1 MHGRSRALD
10 LFQHVAADSYFI
22 LHATK
27 PDPSSDEL
35 GRMTSTAGAP
45 RRCCLPSHVLHC
57 KPARRRELHFVST
70 SGSSCVPKLADT
82 WQLLGAFSL
91 PEFQCAAHC
100 RWGRPGP
107 GARLEVHGQPG
118 RGHAVRDPLCAAG
131 AAGGAPPPHPPPLAL
146 EKRPRRAASP
156 ARAWPLP
163 THRLLLGGQVA
174 AASLDLA
181 FIICMPSQVVT
192 GAHRI
197 SAAIDAAARRRV
209 LRWQRACRRRIWRKR
224 GRGDEHGS
232 AAAHAVCHMGLGQR
246 RAERCRA
253 AARRAGR
260 YACLRTA

>member
-107 GARLEVHGQPG
+107 SGRLKVHGQPG

-131 AAGGAPPPHPPPLAL
+131 AAGGAPPPTLRPWHLKGGRVGRRHPHAPDHHPPTACCCADGLLQHRTISRLSCPC
-146 EKRPRRAASP
+146 P
-156 ARAWPLP
+156 AR
-163 THRLLLGGQVA
+163 
-174 AASLDLA
+174 S
-181 FIICMPSQVVT
+181 
-192 GAHRI
+192 
-197 SAAIDAAARRRV
+197 
-209 LRWQRACRRRIWRKR
+209 
-224 GRGDEHGS
+224 
-232 AAAHAVCHMGLGQR
+232 
-246 RAERCRA
+246 
-253 AARRAGR
+253 
-260 YACLRTA
+260 

>member
-1 MHGRSRALD
+1 MRWTCVRRCFGPEGRLRTCVSYLGASSRPCVLMRRPSGCGPRAAGAGGLPD
-10 LFQHVAADSYFI
+10 LHAGDDGAAACEQPAAQCMAAAGHWTWFQHVAADSYFI

-107 GARLEVHGQPG
+107 SGRLKVHGQPG

-131 AAGGAPPPHPPPLAL
+131 AAGGAPPPHPPPLAP
-146 EKRPRRAASP
+146 ERRPRRAAPP
-156 ARAWPLP
+156 ARA
-163 THRLLLGGQVA
+163 
-174 AASLDLA
+174 
-181 FIICMPSQVVT
+181 
-192 GAHRI
+192 
-197 SAAIDAAARRRV
+197 
-209 LRWQRACRRRIWRKR
+209 
-224 GRGDEHGS
+224 
-232 AAAHAVCHMGLGQR
+232 
-246 RAERCRA
+246 
-253 AARRAGR
+253 
-260 YACLRTA
+260 